1 MDEVAAAIAAKGYE
15 HVSAGYIWALR
26 RGERDNPT
34 IKTVEALADFFGV
47 PPGYFL
53 DNDEEL
59 VQRVDS
65 QLGLLTKIR
74 DAGIENLA
82 MRAAELSPE
91 SREAVARLIDAMAH
105 MIDTV
110 ATNRRR
116 RQKAAL
122 WARVR
127 KQPRRHH
134 VDPAPHH
141 EWLGSR
147 WGPGTAQLTCVTC
160 GAGSEADC
168 PARHRRQ
175 NNVSCPGGNCGN
187 AVTSYSRT

>member
-1 MDEVAAAIAAKGYE
+1 MADGGVKRTFAEKLDHLLLTVHPKGRKPYSMDEVAAAIAAKGYE

-65 QLGLLTKIR
+65 QLGLLTKMR

-82 MRAAELSPE
+82 MRAAELSPD

-110 ATNRRR
+110 AT
-116 RQKAAL
+116 KE
-122 WARVR
+122 
-127 KQPRRHH
+127 
-134 VDPAPHH
+134 APPP
-141 EWLGSR
+141 EGGSV
-147 WGPGTAQLTCVTC
+147 GPG
-160 GAGSEADC
+160 
-168 PARHRRQ
+168 
-175 NNVSCPGGNCGN
+175 
-187 AVTSYSRT
+187 